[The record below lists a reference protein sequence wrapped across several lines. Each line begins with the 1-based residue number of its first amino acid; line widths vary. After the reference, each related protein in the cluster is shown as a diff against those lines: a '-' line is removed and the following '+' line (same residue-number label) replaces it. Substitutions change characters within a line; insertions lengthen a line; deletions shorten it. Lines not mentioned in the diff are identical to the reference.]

1 MVSVKSSD
9 LYIQILAALLNDIQT
24 SFGDVFTPRSLAL
37 TLAKAKERC
46 AQEGIGF
53 LTKSLPRL
61 GRALDKALSSSEQR
75 LPTVEGFQK
84 MPNSELPMFMGELL
98 SRVFRNDGTVLSSPC
113 VESVR
118 VLRQVF
124 FLFYKLDVPYD
135 VSCKQEVIDRF
146 VKTEEEV
153 TAASLRLRRVARHVN
168 DKLTYHGIKNTTT
181 QWWPSEN
188 CAANIIRRS
197 RYTLNKV
204 FRGFDP
210 RVITPAHGPG
220 AVSTKEIL
228 HEKFTFRRLNP
239 RIQTVYPFDAYFCA
253 SVGHVEDSYKTFGS
267 LEEVE
272 SSAKVVLVPKDSRG
286 PRLISEEPLE
296 NQWVQQGLSRAL
308 VDWIEHHPLTREH
321 VRFTNQDVNRWA
333 ALRGSRDGEYATL
346 DLKDASDRV
355 SLGLVDL
362 MLPDTLSEYLYAC
375 RSLTTT
381 LPDGTVLPL
390 EKHAPMGSALCF
402 PVMAVLI
409 WAIIHS
415 AVTDQD
421 ARERILVYGDDVIVP
436 RTQVPYV
443 ITALEAFG
451 LKVNVDKSCFYGFFR
466 ESCGMDAFRGS
477 DVTPVRIKTAWN
489 PSFAANTYV
498 SYIEYSNR
506 MYKLGYKNCSEFIA
520 AAVQAHFGPVP
531 SAEMGFKS
539 VPSLSCIPD
548 NSRLFRRR
556 VNSNYQR
563 LEWRVPVIRARSYS
577 KELPGWLM
585 LLRHFTEGGSEPVS
599 DRPISD
605 TDRSSPRFLSPA
617 QKWVEKEPF
626 RVRRYTRRNDIELSW
641 RWRAV

>member
-1 MVSVKSSD
+1 MVPIKSSD

-37 TLAKAKERC
+37 TLEKAKERC
-46 AQEGIGF
+46 AQEGTGF

-84 MPNSELPMFMGELL
+84 MPNSEIPMFMGELL

-124 FLFYKLDVPYD
+124 FLFYKLDLPYD
-135 VSCKQEVIDRF
+135 VSCKQDVIDRF

-153 TAASLRLRRVARHVN
+153 IAASHKLRQVAKWIN
-168 DKLTYHGIKNTTT
+168 DKLTYHGIKNSTTKS
-181 QWWPSEN
+181 WPSEN
-188 CAANIIRRS
+188 CAANIIRRA

-210 RVITPAHGPG
+210 RCITPKHGPG
-220 AVSTKEIL
+220 SVSTKEAL
-228 HEKFTFRRLNP
+228 HQKYVFKRINP
-239 RIQTVYPFDAYFCA
+239 RIQTVYPYDAYFCA
-253 SVGHVEDSYKTFGS
+253 SAGHVEDSYRTFEF

-296 NQWVQQGLSRAL
+296 NQWVQQGLSKAL

-321 VRFTNQDVNRWA
+321 VRFTNQEVNRWA
-333 ALRGSRDGEYATL
+333 ALYGSSNGEYATL

-362 MLPDTLSEYLYAC
+362 MIPDTLSEYLYAC

-381 LPDGTVLPL
+381 LPDGRVMPL

-402 PVMAVLI
+402 PVMAILI
-409 WAIIHS
+409 WAICHA

-421 ARERILVYGDDVIVP
+421 ARESILVYGDDVIVP
-436 RTQVPYV
+436 RTEVPYV

-451 LKVNVDKSCFYGFFR
+451 LKVNTDKSCFHGFFR

-477 DVTPVRIKTAWN
+477 DVTPVKIKTAWN
-489 PSFAANTYV
+489 PSLAANTYV

-506 MYKLGYKNCSEFIA
+506 LYELGYKCCSEIIA
-520 AAVQAHFGPVP
+520 TAVQNQFGPVP
-531 SAEMGFKS
+531 SGEMGLTS
-539 VPSLSCIPD
+539 VPSLTCIPD

-556 VNSNYQR
+556 VNSNLQR
-563 LEWRVPVIRARSYS
+563 LEWRVPAIQARSHS
-577 KELPGWLM
+577 TELPGWLM

-599 DRPISD
+599 DRPVSD
-605 TDRSSPRFLSPA
+605 TARSSPRFLSDTM
-617 QKWVEKEPF
+617 KWVGPEPF
-626 RVRRYTRRNDIELSW
+626 RVRRYTRRDDINLSW